1 LGWTDKEL
9 GWADKELGRLNHN
22 YRLRVGQVVSG
33 LSSQKSLQF
42 KWERDEILLPMFCPY
57 VLLRVQPI
65 DKCEE
70 A

>member
-1 LGWTDKEL
+1 MDRQGVRM
-9 GWADKELGRLNHN
+9 GRQGVGPAQPY

-33 LSSQKSLQF
+33 LSAQKSLQF